1 MLRVLL
7 VLVVLANLA
16 FFGWVRGWLEPTWPV
31 PDQGEREPERVA
43 AQVRPEAI
51 VVLAPRAASAAV
63 SAARAAA
70 AVCLEAGPLNDAD
83 IAAAEAALSPLQLP
97 EGAWRREAG
106 PQPPL
111 WLVYAGR
118 VVDPS
123 VRKVRE
129 DDLRRRGLTFE
140 VIDAPA
146 DLAPGLVLSRHA
158 TQQEAEAAT
167 AAVAASQ
174 PASAPLKNLKVMSLP
189 PPPQQHWL
197 RVARADPDQQA
208 RLQALPGS
216 ALAGGFKP
224 CVQRP

>member
-1 MLRVLL
+1 MLRALLAL
-7 VLVVLANLA
+7 VLLANLA
-16 FFGWVRGWLEPTWPV
+16 FFGWTRAWFEPTWPA
-31 PDQGEREPERVA
+31 PNQGDREPERVA

-106 PQPPL
+106 PQPPR

-118 VVDPS
+118 VTDAA
-123 VRKVRE
+123 VRRSRE
-129 DDLRRRGLTFE
+129 ADLRRRGLAFE
-140 VIDAPA
+140 VIEEPA
-146 DLAPGLVLSRHA
+146 DLAPGLVLSRHV
-158 TQQEAEAAT
+158 TRQDAEAAS
-167 AAVAASQ
+167 AALAAAQ
-174 PASAPLKNLKVMSLP
+174 PASAPLKVLRVVELP
-189 PPPQQHWL
+189 APTQQHWL
-197 RVARADPDQQA
+197 QVARADPDQRA
-208 RLQALPGS
+208 RLQALPAA